1 MLEVGLLEYISDAR
15 VLSRPSV
22 EKESRRLHASVSL
35 YTFWFYLFWIRSI
48 SCKLILYRAP
58 YKVVVDTWAINST
71 YLFWGDIRGNYRLFI
86 RLRAKKEK
94 GKFILTCHFIIKYL
108 PVERICCCLLVWLRF
123 GGVILTDSETAPRQD
138 RSVVTTIFG
147 VQKWPIF

>member
-1 MLEVGLLEYISDAR
+1 M
-15 VLSRPSV
+15 
-22 EKESRRLHASVSL
+22 
-35 YTFWFYLFWIRSI
+35 I
-48 SCKLILYRAP
+48 SCKLILYRTP

-71 YLFWGDIRGNYRLFI
+71 YLFWGDIRETYRLFI

-138 RSVVTTIFG
+138 RSVVTLHSRHMKFRSKLTRLFG
-147 VQKWPIF
+147 CSLVPYSMRYIVPAFVARQHKKTR

>member
-1 MLEVGLLEYISDAR
+1 M
-15 VLSRPSV
+15 
-22 EKESRRLHASVSL
+22 
-35 YTFWFYLFWIRSI
+35 
-48 SCKLILYRAP
+48 ILYRAP

-71 YLFWGDIRGNYRLFI
+71 YLFWGDIRETYRLFI

-138 RSVVTTIFG
+138 RSVVTIRRLGSFFG
-147 VQKWPIF
+147 VKFLNFNIVWGFQKNECFLGYKNCVDIFLGHSINGLVLGVISMYFRVFS